1 MNIFVRVSHNTGKK
15 ICIYWNSYQ
24 VFPSQPDIFLLVS
37 KTNTFIHEEKKLE
50 KKDYCTS
57 ISLLVIFPTMLFR

>member
-1 MNIFVRVSHNTGKK
+1 MFLKRVRKYPVVK
-15 ICIYWNSYQ
+15 
-24 VFPSQPDIFLLVS
+24 
-37 KTNTFIHEEKKLE
+37 EKLE